1 MIDYELVLAEKQDF
15 KAAVTTKAVDLG
27 QKTPNIG
34 LLERALWFVFVPS
47 VPSVPSAVSAG
58 TGSVTFT
65 LEDSDDGKTF
75 APVVAYGPIVA
86 EKIVRDVAFPFP
98 LHHRRYVRVTT
109 AVTGTVTTLAG
120 TLAVADNFSDP
131 AGYWR
136 DEVEFYQP
144 DPDASKIDLATRAK
158 GTVASATR
166 ADSATTATSADSAKA
181 LASGVKVNLTSQV
194 TGVLPV
200 VNGGTGKAT
209 A

>member
-15 KAAVTTKAVDLG
+15 KAAVTTEAVDLG

-47 VPSVPSAVSAG
+47 DVSAG

-65 LEDSDDGKTF
+65 LEDSEDGEKFTSV
-75 APVVAYGPIVA
+75 AAYGPIVA

-98 LHHRRYVRVTT
+98 LHHRRYVRVKTT
-109 AVTGTVTTLAG
+109 VTGTVSTLAG

-131 AGYWR
+131 ARYWR
-136 DEVEFYQP
+136 DEVEFYKP

-158 GTVASATR
+158 GKAKSAVSAGWAATAS
-166 ADSATTATSADSAKA
+166 SADSAKA

-200 VNGGTGKAT
+200 ANGGTGRST
-209 A
+209 S

>member
-15 KAAVTTKAVDLG
+15 KVAVTTEAVDLG

-47 VPSVPSAVSAG
+47 DVSAG
-58 TGSVTFT
+58 TGFVTFT
-65 LEDSDDGKTF
+65 LEDSEDGENFTSV
-75 APVVAYGPIVA
+75 AAYGPIVA

-98 LHHRRYVRVTT
+98 LHHRRYVRVKT
-109 AVTGTVTTLAG
+109 AVTGTVSTLAG

-131 AGYWR
+131 ARYWR
-136 DEVEFYQP
+136 DEVEFYKP

-158 GTVASATR
+158 GKAKSAVSAGWAATAS
-166 ADSATTATSADSAKA
+166 SADSAKA

-200 VNGGTGKAT
+200 ANGGTGRST
-209 A
+209 S

>member
-15 KAAVTTKAVDLG
+15 KAAVTTEAVDLG

-47 VPSVPSAVSAG
+47 DVSVG

-65 LEDSDDGKTF
+65 LEDSEDGKDFTSV
-75 APVVAYGPIVA
+75 AAYGPIVA

-109 AVTGTVTTLAG
+109 AVTGTVSTLAG

-131 AGYWR
+131 ARYWR
-136 DEVEFYQP
+136 DEVEFYKP
-144 DPDASKIDLATRAK
+144 DPDVSKIDLATRAK
-158 GTVASATR
+158 GQGEIGS
-166 ADSATTATSADSAKA
+166 
-181 LASGVKVNLTSQV
+181 
-194 TGVLPV
+194 
-200 VNGGTGKAT
+200 
-209 A
+209 

>member
-47 VPSVPSAVSAG
+47 AVSAG
-58 TGSVTFT
+58 TGFVTFT
-65 LEDSDDGKTF
+65 LEDSEDGNNFTSV
-75 APVVAYGPIVA
+75 AAYGPIVA

-98 LHHRRYVRVTT
+98 LHHRRYVRVKT

-144 DPDASKIDLATRAK
+144 DPDASKIDLATRVK

-166 ADSATTATSADSAKA
+166 AHSATTATSADSAKA

-200 VNGGTGKAT
+200 AHGGTGKDT
-209 A
+209 I

>member
-15 KAAVTTKAVDLG
+15 KTAVTTKAVDLG

-34 LLERALWFVFVPS
+34 LLERALWFVFIPS
-47 VPSVPSAVSAG
+47 DTAAG

-65 LEDSDDGKTF
+65 LEDSDDGTNF
-75 APVVAYGPIVA
+75 TQVSAYGPIVA
-86 EKIVRDVAFPFP
+86 EKIVRDIAFPFP
-98 LHHRRYVRVTT
+98 LHHRRYIRVKT
-109 AVTGTVTTLAG
+109 AVTGTVTKLSG

-136 DEVEFYQP
+136 DDVEFYKP

-194 TGVLPV
+194 IGVLPV
-200 VNGGTGKAT
+200 ANGGTGRST
-209 A
+209 S

>member
-15 KAAVTTKAVDLG
+15 KAAVTTEAVDLG

-47 VPSVPSAVSAG
+47 AVSAG

-65 LEDSDDGKTF
+65 LEDSEDGEKFTSV
-75 APVVAYGPIVA
+75 AAYGPIVA

-98 LHHRRYVRVTT
+98 LHHRRYVRVKT
-109 AVTGTVTTLAG
+109 AVTGTVSTLAG

-131 AGYWR
+131 ARYWR
-136 DEVEFYQP
+136 DEVEFYKP

-158 GTVASATR
+158 GKAESAASAGW
-166 ADSATTATSADSAKA
+166 AVTASSADSAKA

-200 VNGGTGKAT
+200 ANGGTGRAT
-209 A
+209 S

>member
-47 VPSVPSAVSAG
+47 DVSAG

-65 LEDSDDGKTF
+65 LEDSEDGEAFTSV
-75 APVVAYGPIVA
+75 AAYGPIDA
-86 EKIVRDVAFPFP
+86 KKIVRDVAFPFP
-98 LHHRRYVRVTT
+98 LHHRRYVRVKT
-109 AVTGTVTTLAG
+109 AVTGTVSTLAG

-166 ADSATTATSADSAKA
+166 ADSANTAASADSAKA
-181 LASGVKVNLTSQV
+181 LASGVRVNLTSQV

-200 VNGGTGKAT
+200 ANGGTGRST

>member
-34 LLERALWFVFVPS
+34 LLERALWFVF
-47 VPSVPSAVSAG
+47 VPSAVSAG

-109 AVTGTVTTLAG
+109 AVTGTGTGTVTTLVG

-158 GTVASATR
+158 GPVASATR

-194 TGVLPV
+194 TGVLPL
-200 VNGGTGKAT
+200 VNGGTGKST
-209 A
+209 D

>member
-1 MIDYELVLAEKQDF
+1 MLDYELVLAEKQDF
-15 KAAVTTKAVDLG
+15 KGVNTTKAVDLG

-47 VPSVPSAVSAG
+47 DVSAG

-65 LEDSDDGKTF
+65 LEDSKDGEHFTSV
-75 APVVAYGPIVA
+75 AAYGPIVA
-86 EKIVRDVAFPFP
+86 KDIVRDVAFPFP
-98 LHHRRYVRVTT
+98 LHHRRYVRVKTEVT
-109 AVTGTVTTLAG
+109 DTGTGTGSTLVG

-131 AGYWR
+131 ARYWR
-136 DEVEFYQP
+136 DEVEFYKP

-181 LASGVKVNLTSQV
+181 LASGAKVNLTSQV

-200 VNGGTGKAT
+200 VNGGTGKSAS
-209 A
+209 

>member
-47 VPSVPSAVSAG
+47 DTAAG

-65 LEDSDDGKTF
+65 LEDSDDGTNF
-75 APVVAYGPIVA
+75 TQVSAYGPIVA
-86 EKIVRDVAFPFP
+86 EKIVRDIAFPFP
-98 LHHRRYVRVTT
+98 LHHRRYIRVKT
-109 AVTGTVTTLAG
+109 AVTGTVTKLSG

-136 DEVEFYQP
+136 DDVEFYKP

-200 VNGGTGKAT
+200 ANGGTGRST
-209 A
+209 S

>member
-47 VPSVPSAVSAG
+47 DVSAG

-65 LEDSDDGKTF
+65 LEDSEDGGAFTSV
-75 APVVAYGPIVA
+75 AAYGPIVA
-86 EKIVRDVAFPFP
+86 KKIVRDVAFPFP
-98 LHHRRYVRVTT
+98 LHHRRYVRVKT
-109 AVTGTVTTLAG
+109 AVTGTVSTLAG

-166 ADSATTATSADSAKA
+166 ADSAKTAASADSAKA

-194 TGVLPV
+194 TGVLQV
-200 VNGGTGKAT
+200 ANGGTGRST

>member
-15 KAAVTTKAVDLG
+15 KAAVTTEAVDLG

-34 LLERALWFVFVPS
+34 LLERALWFVFIPS
-47 VPSVPSAVSAG
+47 DTAAG

-65 LEDSDDGKTF
+65 LEDSDDGTNF
-75 APVVAYGPIVA
+75 TQVSAYGPIVA
-86 EKIVRDVAFPFP
+86 EKIVRDIAFPFP
-98 LHHRRYVRVTT
+98 LHHRRYIRVKT
-109 AVTGTVTTLAG
+109 AVTGTVTKLSG

-136 DEVEFYQP
+136 DDVEFYKP

-200 VNGGTGKAT
+200 ANGGTGRST
-209 A
+209 S

>member
-47 VPSVPSAVSAG
+47 DVSAG

-65 LEDSDDGKTF
+65 LEDSEDGKNFTSV
-75 APVVAYGPIVA
+75 AAYGPIVA

-98 LHHRRYVRVTT
+98 LHHRRYVRVET
-109 AVTGTVTTLAG
+109 AVTGTVSTLAG

-136 DEVEFYQP
+136 DEVEFYKP

-200 VNGGTGKAT
+200 ANGGTGRST
-209 A
+209 S

>member
-15 KAAVTTKAVDLG
+15 KAAVTTEAVDLG

-47 VPSVPSAVSAG
+47 DVSAG

-65 LEDSDDGKTF
+65 LEDSEDGKNFTSV
-75 APVVAYGPIVA
+75 AAYGPIVA

-98 LHHRRYVRVTT
+98 LHHRRYVRVKT
-109 AVTGTVTTLAG
+109 AVTGTVSTLAG

-131 AGYWR
+131 ARYWR
-136 DEVEFYQP
+136 DEVEFYKP

-158 GTVASATR
+158 GKAKSAVSAGWAATAS
-166 ADSATTATSADSAKA
+166 SADSAKA

-200 VNGGTGKAT
+200 ANGGTGRFT
-209 A
+209 S

>member
-15 KAAVTTKAVDLG
+15 KATVTTKVVDLG

-47 VPSVPSAVSAG
+47 AVPAG

-65 LEDSDDGKTF
+65 LEDSDNGTDF
-75 APVVAYGPIVA
+75 APVVAYGPIAA

-98 LHHRRYVRVTT
+98 LHHRRYVCVTT
-109 AVTGTVTTLAG
+109 TVTGTGTGTVATLTG

-200 VNGGTGKAT
+200 ANGGTGGST

>member
-47 VPSVPSAVSAG
+47 DVSAG

-65 LEDSDDGKTF
+65 LEDSEDGENFTSV
-75 APVVAYGPIVA
+75 AAYGPIVA

-98 LHHRRYVRVTT
+98 LHHRRYVRVKT
-109 AVTGTVTTLAG
+109 AVTGTVSTLAG

-136 DEVEFYQP
+136 DEVEFYKP

-158 GTVASATR
+158 GKAATAS
-166 ADSATTATSADSAKA
+166 SADSAKA

-200 VNGGTGKAT
+200 ANGGTGRST
-209 A
+209 S

>member
-47 VPSVPSAVSAG
+47 DVSAG

-65 LEDSDDGKTF
+65 LEDSEDGEKFTSV
-75 APVVAYGPIVA
+75 AAYGPIVA
-86 EKIVRDVAFPFP
+86 GEIVRDVAFPFP
-98 LHHRRYVRVTT
+98 LHHRRYVRVKT
-109 AVTGTVTTLAG
+109 AVTGTVSTLAG

-131 AGYWR
+131 ARYWR
-136 DEVEFYQP
+136 DEVEFYKP

-158 GTVASATR
+158 GKAESAASAGR
-166 ADSATTATSADSAKA
+166 AATAASADSAKA
-181 LASGVKVNLTSQV
+181 LAPGVKVDLTSQV

-200 VNGGTGKAT
+200 ANGGTGGAT
-209 A
+209 S

>member
-15 KAAVTTKAVDLG
+15 KAKGTTKAVDLG

-34 LLERALWFVFVPS
+34 LLERALWLVFVPS
-47 VPSVPSAVSAG
+47 DVPAG

-65 LEDSDDGKTF
+65 LEDSEDGKQFT
-75 APVVAYGPIVA
+75 PVAAYGPIAA

-109 AVTGTVTTLAG
+109 AVTDTGSTRAGTLVG
-120 TLAVADNFSDP
+120 TLAVADSFSDP

-136 DEVEFYQP
+136 DEVEFYKP

-166 ADSATTATSADSAKA
+166 ADSATTASSADSAKA
-181 LASGVKVNLTSQV
+181 LASGVKVDLTSQV

-200 VNGGTGKAT
+200 ANGGTGGST
-209 A
+209 S

>member
-15 KAAVTTKAVDLG
+15 KTSVTTKAVDLG

-47 VPSVPSAVSAG
+47 AVSAG
-58 TGSVTFT
+58 TGLVTFT
-65 LEDSDDGKTF
+65 LEDSEDGEDFTSV
-75 APVVAYGPIVA
+75 AAYGPIVA

-98 LHHRRYVRVTT
+98 LHHRRYVRVKT
-109 AVTGTVTTLAG
+109 AVTGTVSTLAG

-131 AGYWR
+131 ARYWR
-136 DEVEFYQP
+136 DEVEFYKP

-166 ADSATTATSADSAKA
+166 ADSATTASSADSAKA
-181 LASGVKVNLTSQV
+181 LASGAKVNLASQV
-194 TGVLPV
+194 TRVRQV
-200 VNGGTGKAT
+200 ANGGTGKST
-209 A
+209 G

>member
-15 KAAVTTKAVDLG
+15 KTAVTTKAVDLG

-34 LLERALWFVFVPS
+34 LLERALWFVFIPS
-47 VPSVPSAVSAG
+47 DTAAG

-65 LEDSDDGKTF
+65 LEDSDDGTNF
-75 APVVAYGPIVA
+75 TQVSAYGPIVA
-86 EKIVRDVAFPFP
+86 EEIVRDIAFPFP
-98 LHHRRYVRVTT
+98 LHHRRYIRVKT
-109 AVTGTVTTLAG
+109 AVTGTVTKLSG

-136 DEVEFYQP
+136 DDVEFYKP

-200 VNGGTGKAT
+200 ANGGTGRST
-209 A
+209 S

>member
-15 KAAVTTKAVDLG
+15 KTVVTTKAVDLG

-34 LLERALWFVFVPS
+34 LLERALWFVFI
-47 VPSVPSAVSAG
+47 PSATAAG

-65 LEDSDDGKTF
+65 LEDSDDGKDFTQ
-75 APVVAYGPIVA
+75 VSAYGPIVA
-86 EKIVRDVAFPFP
+86 EKIVRDIAFPFP
-98 LHHRRYVRVTT
+98 LHHRRYIRVKT
-109 AVTGTVTTLAG
+109 AVTGTVAKLLG

-136 DEVEFYQP
+136 DVVEFHKP

-181 LASGVKVNLTSQV
+181 LAPGVKVDLTSQV

-200 VNGGTGKAT
+200 ANGGTGSST
-209 A
+209 S

>member
-15 KAAVTTKAVDLG
+15 KAVVTTKAVDLG

-47 VPSVPSAVSAG
+47 DTAAG
-58 TGSVTFT
+58 AGSVTFT
-65 LEDSDDGKTF
+65 LEDSDDGTDF
-75 APVVAYGPIVA
+75 TQVSAYGPIAA
-86 EKIVRDVAFPFP
+86 EKIVRDIAFPFP
-98 LHHRRYVRVTT
+98 LHHRRYIRVTT
-109 AVTGTVTTLAG
+109 AVTGVVTKLAG

-136 DEVEFYQP
+136 DDVEFYKP

-181 LASGVKVNLTSQV
+181 LASGVKVDLASQV
-194 TGVLPV
+194 TGVLPAA
-200 VNGGTGKAT
+200 NGGTGKAT
-209 A
+209 S

>member
-47 VPSVPSAVSAG
+47 DVPAG

-65 LEDSDDGKTF
+65 LEDSEDGKNFTSV
-75 APVVAYGPIVA
+75 AAYGPIVA

-98 LHHRRYVRVTT
+98 LHHRRYVRVKT
-109 AVTGTVTTLAG
+109 AVTDTVRTLVG

-136 DEVEFYQP
+136 DEVEFYKP

-158 GTVASATR
+158 GKVGSAASADW
-166 ADSATTATSADSAKA
+166 A
-181 LASGVKVNLTSQV
+181 
-194 TGVLPV
+194 
-200 VNGGTGKAT
+200 AT

>member
-47 VPSVPSAVSAG
+47 DVSAG

-65 LEDSDDGKTF
+65 LEDSEDGKTF
-75 APVVAYGPIVA
+75 TSVAVYGPIVA
-86 EKIVRDVAFPFP
+86 GKIVRDVAFPFP
-98 LHHRRYVRVTT
+98 LHHRRYVRVKT
-109 AVTGTVTTLAG
+109 AVTGTVSTLAG
-120 TLAVADNFSDP
+120 TLAVADNFFDP
-131 AGYWR
+131 ADYWR
-136 DEVEFYQP
+136 DEVEFCKP
-144 DPDASKIDLATRAK
+144 DPDASKIDLATRVK

-166 ADSATTATSADSAKA
+166 AASATTASSADSAKA

-200 VNGGTGKAT
+200 ANGGTGKST
-209 A
+209 S

>member
-47 VPSVPSAVSAG
+47 GVSAG

-65 LEDSDDGKTF
+65 LEDSEDGKNFTSV
-75 APVVAYGPIVA
+75 AAYGPIVA

-98 LHHRRYVRVTT
+98 LHHRRYVRVKT
-109 AVTGTVTTLAG
+109 AVTGTVSTLAG

-136 DEVEFYQP
+136 DEVEFYKP

-158 GTVASATR
+158 GKAESAASAGWAAT
-166 ADSATTATSADSAKA
+166 AASAGSAKA

-200 VNGGTGKAT
+200 ANGGTGKST
-209 A
+209 S

>member
-15 KAAVTTKAVDLG
+15 KAAVTTEAVDLG

-47 VPSVPSAVSAG
+47 DVSAG

-65 LEDSDDGKTF
+65 LEDSEDGENFT
-75 APVVAYGPIVA
+75 PVAAYGPIVA

-109 AVTGTVTTLAG
+109 VVTDTVSTLAG

-131 AGYWR
+131 ARYWR
-136 DEVEFYQP
+136 DEVEFYKP
-144 DPDASKIDLATRAK
+144 DPDAPQD
-158 GTVASATR
+158 
-166 ADSATTATSADSAKA
+166 
-181 LASGVKVNLTSQV
+181 
-194 TGVLPV
+194 
-200 VNGGTGKAT
+200 
-209 A
+209 

>member
-15 KAAVTTKAVDLG
+15 KAAVTTEAVDLG

-47 VPSVPSAVSAG
+47 DVSAG

-65 LEDSDDGKTF
+65 LEDSEDGENFTSV
-75 APVVAYGPIVA
+75 AAYGPIVA

-98 LHHRRYVRVTT
+98 LHHRRYVRVKT
-109 AVTGTVTTLAG
+109 AVTDTVSTLAG

-136 DEVEFYQP
+136 DEVEFYKP

-158 GTVASATR
+158 GKAATAS
-166 ADSATTATSADSAKA
+166 SADSAKA

-200 VNGGTGKAT
+200 ANGGTGSST
-209 A
+209 S

>member
-47 VPSVPSAVSAG
+47 DVSAG

-65 LEDSDDGKTF
+65 LEDSEDGKNFTSV
-75 APVVAYGPIVA
+75 AAYGPIVA

-98 LHHRRYVRVTT
+98 LHHRRYVRVKT
-109 AVTGTVTTLAG
+109 AVTGTVS

-166 ADSATTATSADSAKA
+166 ADSAATATSADSAKA

-200 VNGGTGKAT
+200 VNGGTGRST

>member
-1 MIDYELVLAEKQDF
+1 MIDYELVLAEKRDF
-15 KAAVTTKAVDLG
+15 KTAVTTKAVDLG

-34 LLERALWFVFVPS
+34 LLERALWFVFIPS
-47 VPSVPSAVSAG
+47 DTAAG
-58 TGSVTFT
+58 AGSVTFM
-65 LEDSDDGKTF
+65 LEDSDDGTSF
-75 APVVAYGPIVA
+75 TQVSAYGPIVA
-86 EKIVRDVAFPFP
+86 EKIVRDIAFPFP
-98 LHHRRYVRVTT
+98 LHHRRYIRVKT
-109 AVTGTVTTLAG
+109 AVTGAVTKLSG

-136 DEVEFYQP
+136 DDVEFYKP

-200 VNGGTGKAT
+200 ANGGTGKAT

>member
-47 VPSVPSAVSAG
+47 VVSAG

-65 LEDSDDGKTF
+65 LEDSDDGTTF

-109 AVTGTVTTLAG
+109 AVTGTGTVTTLAG

>member
-47 VPSVPSAVSAG
+47 AVSAG

-65 LEDSDDGKTF
+65 LEDSDDGTTF

-109 AVTGTVTTLAG
+109 AVTGTVTALAG

-166 ADSATTATSADSAKA
+166 ADSAATATSADSAKA

-200 VNGGTGKAT
+200 ANGGTGKST

>member
-15 KAAVTTKAVDLG
+15 KVAVTTKAVDLG

-47 VPSVPSAVSAG
+47 DTAAG

-65 LEDSDDGKTF
+65 LEDSDDGTDF
-75 APVVAYGPIVA
+75 TQVSAYGPIVA
-86 EKIVRDVAFPFP
+86 GEIVRDIAFPFP
-98 LHHRRYVRVTT
+98 LHHRRYIRVKT
-109 AVTGTVTTLAG
+109 AVTDTVTKLSG

-136 DEVEFYQP
+136 DDVEFYKP

-181 LASGVKVNLTSQV
+181 LASGVKVDLTSQV

-200 VNGGTGKAT
+200 ANGGAGGSTG
-209 A
+209 